1 MGEDTIFISQTKLAR
16 RWGVSVRTLQRKR
29 KDADFPKPDLYFGDI
44 PHWRIERIIEFERAL
59 MAAALNDP
67 QAALAR
73 LKQLKAHAKAKSK
86 VEQAALSKPTLKPI
100 NKHKEAPDK
109 S

>member
-44 PHWRIERIIEFERAL
+44 PHWRMERIIEFERAL
-59 MAAALNDP
+59 MAAALNGP
-67 QAALAR
+67 ASRTCKAEATEGACQGQIKSGTGGAKQADIEAN
-73 LKQLKAHAKAKSK
+73 Q
-86 VEQAALSKPTLKPI
+86 QA
-100 NKHKEAPDK
+100 
-109 S
+109 